1 MTFNTGNP
9 VGSVDPRDLYDNAE
23 NLDKLSVGSEFEYQ
37 DRLGVPR
44 KSWAGL
50 EQQFADFLVSQ
61 GWESVYVQYAV
72 NAVVQR
78 PTQLVEREGELYRV
92 RLQSDLPLTL
102 SGTWTTD
109 APKLVAVGNQS
120 LRDMLA
126 ASGGAA
132 MVGRGAGTVATAL
145 AALEQKDDELAQAD
159 IALGERIDNVL
170 PPENQTQPL
179 MARSSKVLSIGQGVV
194 ILGDSIS
201 AGAYFGNAYTNG
213 WPYLLAKAIN
223 YQFGA
228 QHIGMIPMD
237 SLYNVVANYNTDQL
251 HAVTWSGDWGAR
263 TSSPAPYD
271 FPVGNVGL
279 AAGDAVNGKTVVS
292 TSAGAYVEIVVPSIN
307 GLANIYYV
315 GRPDG
320 GKLDITVNGVA
331 QAQLDTYLATT
342 TYNRTRTLS
351 LPDNGQGEVTI
362 RLTKADSSPTEVQSV
377 IRYMKAAGDQFAHFQ
392 SMNVCNYSV
401 SGRQLARMS
410 EQGIITA
417 TNCACLILAL
427 GYNDRFA
434 ETDDTYY
441 ADYLQ
446 RVEWLINY
454 ANINKCLVV
463 VADFAWYSPKTAR
476 VRTQLKRIADE
487 TNGIHIPFPDKFY
500 PDGTIVTDTT
510 PTSSAYVSD
519 LRLFADNAHPNFKG
533 NEMIFSQIAKALGL
547 SITSRRDALNNDLA
561 FPLKLQGTLRN
572 KAGAVS
578 TIKRVDGGALYN
590 LGITE
595 TGGGTV
601 AAGTLAVATVPARF
615 GSVSLRKSTNINSV
629 AGTAIG
635 SYTSTEEN
643 GAVNATISTATE
655 ISTSYQVAS
664 K

>member
-9 VGSVDPRDLYDNAE
+9 VGSTDARDLHDNAQ
-23 NLDKLSVGSEFEYQ
+23 NLDKLAVGPAYSYP
-37 DRLGVPR
+37 DRLGVQR

-50 EQQFADFLVSQ
+50 EQQFADFLAAH
-61 GWESVYVQYAV
+61 GWESVFVQYAAGELV
-72 NAVVQR
+72 ER

-92 RLQSDLPLTL
+92 ALQANLPLTL
-102 SGTWTTD
+102 TGTWATD
-109 APKLVAVGNQS
+109 APKLVAVGTQS

-126 ASGGAA
+126 GSGGAA
-132 MVGRGAGTVATAL
+132 MVGRGASTVAADL
-145 AALEQKDDELAQAD
+145 AALEQKDEDLEQAD
-159 IALGERIDNVL
+159 AALGQRIDNLL

-201 AGAYFGNAYTNG
+201 AGAYFGNGYTNG
-213 WPYLLAKAIN
+213 WPYLLAKAVN

-362 RLTKADSSPTEVQSV
+362 RLTKADSSPTELQSV

-401 SGRQLARMS
+401 SGRQLAKMS

-434 ETDDTYY
+434 ETDETYY

-476 VRTQLKRIADE
+476 VRTQLKRVADE
-487 TNGIHIPFPDKFY
+487 TNGIYIPFPDKFY

-533 NEMIFSQIAKALGL
+533 NELIFSQIAKALGL
-547 SITSRRDALNNDLA
+547 SITSRRDALNNDLP
-561 FPLKLQGTLRN
+561 FPLRLQGTLRN
-572 KAGAVS
+572 KAGSVS
-578 TIKRVDGGALYN
+578 TIKRMDGGVLYN

-601 AAGTLAVATVPARF
+601 APGTLALATVPARF

-629 AGTAIG
+629 AATAIG

-643 GAVNATISTATE
+643 GTVNATISTAAE
-655 ISTSYQVAS
+655 ISTSYVVAS